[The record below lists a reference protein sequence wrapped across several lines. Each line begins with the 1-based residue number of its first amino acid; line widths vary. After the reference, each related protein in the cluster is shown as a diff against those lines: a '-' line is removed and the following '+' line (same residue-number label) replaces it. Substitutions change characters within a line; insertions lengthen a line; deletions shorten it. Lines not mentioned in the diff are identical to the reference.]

1 MCDWNKFRKILYT
14 ISKTRK
20 SLVFELGRCGT
31 FFEMKIDVFDSEL
44 FVKEYE
50 QGKLDESLE
59 PIEKALKKV
68 NENFDI
74 FDDIQSK
81 AKILFRF
88 RPNIKLSYFRI
99 CKIIYGRMLC

>member
-1 MCDWNKFRKILYT
+1 
-14 ISKTRK
+14 
-20 SLVFELGRCGT
+20 
-31 FFEMKIDVFDSEL
+31 MKIDVFDSEL

-81 AKILFRF
+81 AKKYYLDLV
-88 RPNIKLSYFRI
+88 KVQV
-99 CKIIYGRMLC
+99 